1 MRGAVSLAAALALPF
16 TIDAGGQF
24 PDRELIIFLTF
35 SVILATLLLQG
46 LTLPALIHWL
56 GVEEDEELEHEEIEA
71 RLRAAEA
78 ALDRLDELAGEEW
91 ALDDT
96 VERVRGSF
104 VYRQRRFTARSRS
117 GEFDGGIDGDGID
130 YETRSEAYQ
139 RLVRDLIAAQRSTVI
154 ELRDTGAINDEVL
167 RRIEREL
174 DLEDSR
180 LEI

>member
-1 MRGAVSLAAALALPF
+1 MPAAPSPSA
-16 TIDAGGQF
+16 T
-24 PDRELIIFLTF
+24 LIIFLTF

-46 LTLPALIHWL
+46 LSLGPLIQRL
-56 GVEEDEELEHEEIEA
+56 RLEEDEAIEEEEIEA
-71 RLRAAEA
+71 RLMTAEA
-78 ALDRLDELAGEEW
+78 ALDRLDELASEEW

-96 VERVRGSF
+96 VERVRGAF
-104 VYRQRRFTARSRS
+104 TYRQRRFAARSRG

-139 RLVRDLIAAQRSTVI
+139 RLVRDLLEAQRSTVI
-154 ELRDTGAINDEVL
+154 ELRDRGEINDEVL